1 MRISDWSSDVC
12 SSDLIVLTGAINQ
25 RVLVDPAESRGIG
38 TKGGRNAGRQLIAC
52 LAQVFEHAR
61 ARPIQIGAVIEQHID
76 VGVAKERK
84 GTHSRRAGHRENRSE
99 ENKSELQSLMR
110 NSYAVFFLKK
120 KTKKKKNQ

>member
-76 VGVAKERK
+76 VGVSTERK
-84 GTHSRRAGHRENRSE
+84 GTQRRERKSVVKGKSVPVRVDYGWHRITK
-99 ENKSELQSLMR
+99 NK
-110 NSYAVFFLKK
+110 NKK
-120 KTKKKKNQ
+120 I